1 MNKNYIIIFLVLC
14 VFAILYFGWRSYS
27 SKLRSVAESNIV
39 ALNDTIKHYQIEI
52 DKQKLEVFEKNA
64 LILSQKDAIQA
75 GLLDRDA
82 LRKINIEQAS
92 ELTKIR
98 ALVSVIRDS
107 VSHTGIVI
115 KDTAWITPK
124 YSILLPFSFS
134 DSTKFINL
142 KGYFNQSGKLIYS
155 LKVPV
160 NLDVYTG
167 YKDKVLKTSIVTDNP
182 YISIQDITTIKM
194 DSPKIKKFGI
204 GIFTGYGI
212 SSGGLSP
219 VIGVGIN
226 YNIFTF

>member
-1 MNKNYIIIFLVLC
+1 MNKNYIIILLVLG
-14 VFAILYFGWRSYS
+14 VFAILYFEWRSYS

-39 ALNDTIKHYQIEI
+39 ALNDTVKHYQIEI

-98 ALVSVIRDS
+98 ALVSIVRDS

-115 KDTAWITPK
+115 KDTAWINPK

-142 KGYFNQSGKLIYS
+142 KGYFNQTGKLNYS
-155 LKVPV
+155 LKIPI
-160 NLDVYTG
+160 NLKVYTG
-167 YKDKVLKTSIVTDNP
+167 YENKVLKTSIVTDNP

-204 GIFTGYGI
+204 GIFTGYGM

>member
-27 SKLRSVAESNIV
+27 SKLRSIAESNVV

-92 ELTKIR
+92 ELTKIK
-98 ALVSVIRDS
+98 ALISVVRDS

>member
-1 MNKNYIIIFLVLC
+1 MNKNLVIICLVLG

-39 ALNDTIKHYQIEI
+39 ALNDTVKHYQIEI

-98 ALVSVIRDS
+98 ALVSIVRDS

-115 KDTAWITPK
+115 KDTAWINPK
-124 YSILLPFSFS
+124 YSILIPFSFS

-142 KGYFNQSGKLIYS
+142 KGYFNQSGKLSYS

-182 YISIQDITTIKM
+182 YIFIQDITTVKM
-194 DSPKIKKFGI
+194 DFPKSKKFGI

-219 VIGVGIN
+219 VIGIGIS
-226 YNIFTF
+226 YDFFHF